1 MLTAWD
7 KVLDV
12 PLALPDFER
21 EGALAVVR
29 RRAREGELVC
39 PTCRQLLW
47 LRAGEVR
54 IPHFGHRRLSD
65 CPHGRV
71 SEAVLG
77 ARRLLYRFFQARIES
92 GKLPATIALEP
103 VLAGLPDKV
112 RVDLLLRR
120 AGKSA
125 VNVVLLERGLHPD
138 LRGHLQTCLG
148 RNGSEFRPVF
158 LRSRLSQPEDSPL
171 DFLLD
176 PTQREL
182 RLASAYDL
190 WPPDLARPAGTLHAI
205 DPIRAEW
212 TSLRGLTLAHPPQV
226 FRARHVRVSRM
237 EDLLWSESHAEWVH
251 PGEAE
256 ALQQLRESIAA
267 RKRAEAEE
275 RRLAEQRRQ
284 AEALRQA
291 EARRQAEEQRQ
302 AALRAEA
309 ARIQP
314 APTCPGPAPTSSP
327 GLVRHAFETT
337 PGRTGQAPEQP
348 NAEENEHGLEEEKPL
363 ATWILNGLICV
374 GCGKRTT
381 AWQAAVPNKDQCV
394 CRTCFAAGRRMS
406 GS

>member
-7 KVLDV
+7 KALDA
-12 PLALPDFER
+12 PLALPDFESA
-21 EGALAVVR
+21 GALQTVR
-29 RRAREGELVC
+29 TRTRAGELVC

-77 ARRLLYRFFQARIES
+77 ARLLLYRFFQARIES
-92 GKLPATIALEP
+92 GKLPATIVLEP
-103 VLAGLPDKV
+103 VIAGLPDKV

-120 AGKSA
+120 MGKSA

-138 LRGHLQTCLG
+138 LRWQLQTCLG
-148 RNGSEFRPVF
+148 REGSVFRPVF
-158 LRSRLSQPEDSPL
+158 LRSRLGQPEDAPL

-212 TSLRGLTLAHPPQV
+212 TTLRGLTLAHGPQV
-226 FRARHVRVSRM
+226 FRARHVRISRM
-237 EDLLWSESHAEWVH
+237 EDLLWSEAHSEWVH

-267 RKRAEAEE
+267 KKCAEAEE
-275 RRLAEQRRQ
+275 RRQAEQRRE
-284 AEALRQA
+284 AETIRQA

-302 AALRAEA
+302 AANRAEA
-309 ARIQP
+309 ARNRP
-314 APTCPGPAPTSSP
+314 APTCPPPAPTSPPSSAH
-327 GLVRHAFETT
+327 HALGIG
-337 PGRTGQAPEQP
+337 PGRSGRAQAQP
-348 NAEENEHGLEEEKPL
+348 NAKEREHGPEEEKPL
-363 ATWILNGLICV
+363 ATWILSGLICV

-381 AWQAAVPNKDQCV
+381 AWQAAVPNKDQCI
-394 CRTCFAAGRRMS
+394 CRTCFAAGQRL
-406 GS
+406 G